1 MIVNILLLHYWAIV
15 LKMQIISVV
24 KIHNNTVKTVR
35 DTCKFSGTNKKK
47 KDDQKLQTTNE
58 VEPLVPVV
66 ASSCPIAD
74 ELTDSFASLKV
85 DDIMAETDNTN
96 SGKAGTDQLK
106 TKNPKKGKR
115 RKTGKDKIYES
126 KADIKE
132 PVEKPCLGAALDGEA
147 YETNIE
153 VKNNFNI
160 FNKDD
165 HLVSENDA
173 EEMDV
178 SNNDSFVPLSLRVKK
193 KLEEKNVVDKLDMLV
208 SALNQNSKV
217 EIDNAADGCVGHK
230 VGKECVSMTKTENY
244 PSFNDSYAYSI
255 NLDNIDTP
263 GKLCDVSDDEY
274 KNLID
279 SVLGSKGDLENV
291 ERERQISHTP
301 KASVNVENVERERQI
316 SHTPKASVNVENVE
330 RERQIS
336 HTPKASVNECNSD
349 TPLSLQKQFANDRF
363 NTKISSPLD
372 TNFSSPVTYI
382 KQTSNNDDKSHS
394 FIEILDTPDIRKP
407 EILIND
413 NTEQKNTDMCGNFE
427 NADKMEISE
436 MKDSPS
442 GDLGTDVKMTLEGRS
457 LDFVN
462 RLVTTP
468 LYSVN
473 RCAQSTSHTVAS
485 PLHILC
491 QSKLNIS
498 EMSLLDKPDF
508 NIQTSLLNSLCKTL
522 NISSSPANLSHDQ
535 KLVNNSDASFEDNAS
550 ITKNG
555 LETGLE
561 DFGDNLKK
569 VNDNVSPLRNG
580 TGVLMDS
587 FAKPTIHET
596 ILIEKQIGSTFESK
610 ETRTN
615 VTKTCFSS
623 LGKETDDT
631 DVKLNNDSHN
641 AISRDIGANSERII
655 YGTKF
660 TDRLVFEDITN
671 KKISENNEN
680 GIEEVR
686 ASQKE
691 KRRKGNRKKKK
702 KEVKKVSAFMDLSH
716 DSDDSFI
723 LSQLS
728 QKGMISS
735 QKQMVSSQLQM
746 ISSQKKVLCDEAE
759 PRTASFQEMICENL
773 CGEATPI
780 DEAEKE
786 NIETLSQSVRL
797 RGIESGKSVR
807 EAKRKS
813 DRVGQ
818 ECTTELIAT
827 TNSKV
832 VSSRTK
838 SSRTSSFNE
847 VDPVNSGL
855 SMNESL
861 MLDIT
866 LDKLNN
872 NCEAEK
878 DRFKTIDETS
888 DRFDAT
894 LEKAETPVFDVNC
907 PVKFVQMHTKIHGAL
922 NTTVAAASP
931 VSLADRLRKRL
942 KNSSM
947 RQVLTDF
954 TT

>member
-1 MIVNILLLHYWAIV
+1 M
-15 LKMQIISVV
+15 
-24 KIHNNTVKTVR
+24 
-35 DTCKFSGTNKKK
+35 
-47 KDDQKLQTTNE
+47 
-58 VEPLVPVV
+58 EPLVPVV

-74 ELTDSFASLKV
+74 ELIDSFASLKV

-106 TKNPKKGKR
+106 AKNPKKGKR
-115 RKTGKDKIYES
+115 RKTGKDKIDES
-126 KADIKE
+126 KVDIKE
-132 PVEKPCLGAALDGEA
+132 PVGKPCLGGALDGEA

-165 HLVSENDA
+165 HLFSENDA
-173 EEMDV
+173 EVMDV

-217 EIDNAADGCVGHK
+217 EIVNAADGCVGLK
-230 VGKECVSMTKTENY
+230 VGKECVSMTKTENH

-279 SVLGSKGDLENV
+279 SVLRSKGDLENV
-291 ERERQISHTP
+291 ERERQ
-301 KASVNVENVERERQI
+301 N
-316 SHTPKASVNVENVE
+316 
-330 RERQIS
+330 
-336 HTPKASVNECNSD
+336 TPKASVNECNSD

-382 KQTSNNDDKSHS
+382 KQTSNNDDKSHT
-394 FIEILDTPDIRKP
+394 FIEILDIPDISNP
-407 EILIND
+407 QIVIND
-413 NTEQKNTDMCGNFE
+413 NTEQKFTEVCGNFE

-442 GDLGTDVKMTLEGRS
+442 GDLGTDVKMTLEGKR

-522 NISSSPANLSHDQ
+522 NITSSPANLSHDQ

-569 VNDNVSPLRNG
+569 VNDNVSPLRND

-587 FAKPTIHET
+587 FVKPTIHERS
-596 ILIEKQIGSTFESK
+596 LIEKQIESTFESK

-615 VTKTCFSS
+615 VTKTCFSPV
-623 LGKETDDT
+623 GKETDNT

-641 AISRDIGANSERII
+641 TISSDIGANLERII
-655 YGTKF
+655 HGTKV
-660 TDRLVFEDITN
+660 TDRPVFEDITN
-671 KKISENNEN
+671 KKISENNDN
-680 GIEEVR
+680 GIEEIS
-686 ASQKE
+686 ASQKQ
-691 KRRKGNRKKKK
+691 KSRKGRRKKKK

-723 LSQLS
+723 VSQLS
-728 QKGMISS
+728 QKQMISAQINSS
-735 QKQMVSSQLQM
+735 QKQTLPDKEQQTPANPLQILMEREVPLSKLCEKASSKQGT
-746 ISSQKKVLCDEAE
+746 D
-759 PRTASFQEMICENL
+759 
-773 CGEATPI
+773 
-780 DEAEKE
+780 KE
-786 NIETLSQSVRL
+786 NVNPLRQSAKDIEPGFNVN
-797 RGIESGKSVR
+797 ESKRMSNKVGKINT
-807 EAKRKS
+807 A
-813 DRVGQ
+813 
-818 ECTTELIAT
+818 ELTGASP
-827 TNSKV
+827 N
-832 VSSRTK
+832 TK
-838 SSRTSSFNE
+838 SSRISSLNEVAASINSLSFNE
-847 VDPVNSGL
+847 PLMDDNELNDADFPVNQKQVH
-855 SMNESL
+855 
-861 MLDIT
+861 T
-866 LDKLNN
+866 
-872 NCEAEK
+872 
-878 DRFKTIDETS
+878 KTH
-888 DRFDAT
+888 
-894 LEKAETPVFDVNC
+894 EKAESPTVFDANFS
-907 PVKFVQMHTKIHGAL
+907 VKQTVHTKSHAVL
-922 NTTVAAASP
+922 NTTVAASP

-942 KNSSM
+942 KNSST